1 MAANQNPGLA
11 YELANTN
18 EAALAAR
25 QLGVQT
31 TFLAQVLVDS
41 GVVTATPRL
50 VRKEAAKLI
59 RRRAG
64 VIGPHDH
71 VSSELLELADQLEA
85 P

>member
-1 MAANQNPGLA
+1 MAETQNPGLA

-41 GVVTATPRL
+41 GVITTPPRL
-50 VRKEAAKLI
+50 VRKEAARFL

-71 VSSELLELADQLEA
+71 ISTELLEMADQLEA